1 MIGQFCFMAHPP
13 GDAIAVHMVR
23 KGGEAE
29 GSVSMPSDVRLL
41 AIQHDVPVLEASEKV
56 SLAIAMGY
64 AVTIAMMSDL
74 ELVLTGDETAWRDDW
89 GQLRKAN

>member
-1 MIGQFCFMAHPP
+1 MIGQFCFIPYPP
-13 GDAIAVHMVR
+13 ADAIAVHMAR
-23 KGGEAE
+23 QGAEAE